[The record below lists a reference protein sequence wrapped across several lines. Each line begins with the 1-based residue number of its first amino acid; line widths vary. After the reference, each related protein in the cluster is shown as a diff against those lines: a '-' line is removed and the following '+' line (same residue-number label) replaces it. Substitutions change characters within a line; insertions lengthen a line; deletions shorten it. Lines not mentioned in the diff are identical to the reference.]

1 MFWRVQTKSSPS
13 WIAGL
18 SKSSI
23 HWWTAF
29 VKGKCVLTTVKP
41 SQWESSSN
49 KNSKKGLAQSV
60 QLISLQWNMITFA
73 EIYLPLTCLNP
84 TSIKTR
90 KSNKNKTLILLNS
103 MLPTFWIPGSL
114 IVSKHREKLKR
125 CWNRSATIVWTNIRG
140 SILTTILT
148 SLQRSWQ
155 KVRLFIYPKAS
166 KRGLLLRE
174 ITKLWWWCLSDSC
187 KPSRKSK
194 NKLINSL
201 PSSSSNTPKF
211 EKEKT
216 VKHSKARVSTKSI
229 FKSWNLSNKPVF
241 QESQTLNN
249 YWKRLVN

>member
-1 MFWRVQTKSSPS
+1 
-13 WIAGL
+13 
-18 SKSSI
+18 
-23 HWWTAF
+23 
-29 VKGKCVLTTVKP
+29 
-41 SQWESSSN
+41 
-49 KNSKKGLAQSV
+49 
-60 QLISLQWNMITFA
+60 
-73 EIYLPLTCLNP
+73 
-84 TSIKTR
+84 
-90 KSNKNKTLILLNS
+90 

-114 IVSKHREKLKR
+114 IVIKHREKLKR
-125 CWNRSATIVWTNIRG
+125 CWNRSVTIVWTNIRG

-174 ITKLWWWCLSDSC
+174 ITKLWWWCLSDNC

-194 NKLINSL
+194 NKLIDSL
-201 PSSSSNTPKF
+201 PSSSSNTPKLA
-211 EKEKT
+211 KEKT